1 MILVPGVPLIN
12 GIRDAISNNLELS
25 LARLAFSVLVVTA
38 IAVGLFAA
46 TVVTGIGIPL
56 SAASPLLPVVEDAL
70 FSAIATVGYICL
82 FNVPVR
88 LAWACILCGLCSHAL
103 RTALMH
109 GGLGIISG
117 TLIASMAAGLLAHLF
132 SRSFGAPFAAFAFPG
147 VVAMVPGSYAFRAAI
162 GAVQLM
168 RFAGGSPADL
178 LPQTASLVI
187 TTVVLTA
194 AIAIGLAI
202 PLVLPLNFRQ
212 RNQPAKSGL

>member
-1 MILVPGVPLIN
+1 M
-12 GIRDAISNNLELS
+12 ELS

-46 TVVTGIGIPL
+46 TGVTGIGIPL
-56 SAASPLLPVVEDAL
+56 SAASPLLPVIEDAL
-70 FSAIATVGYICL
+70 FSAVATVGYVCL
-82 FNVPVR
+82 FSVPVR

-109 GGLGIISG
+109 GGLGIVSG
-117 TLIASMAAGLLAHLF
+117 TLIASMAAGLLAHVF
-132 SRSFGAPFAAFAFPG
+132 SRNFGAPLAAFAFPG

-168 RFAGGSPADL
+168 RSAGASPTNL

-202 PLVLPLNFRQ
+202 ALVLPLNFR
-212 RNQPAKSGL
+212 RRTQPAKSGL